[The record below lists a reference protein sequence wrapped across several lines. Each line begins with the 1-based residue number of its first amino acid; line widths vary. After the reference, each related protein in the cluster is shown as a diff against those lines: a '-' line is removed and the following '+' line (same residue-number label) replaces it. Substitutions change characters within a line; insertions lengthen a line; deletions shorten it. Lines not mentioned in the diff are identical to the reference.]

1 MRKTLLKYFLFLG
14 TVFLIIFIFRKTDIL
29 PSFKDIFRSR
39 PVLIEETPVVIKEIK
54 SLAQLITIT
63 YADEIVMTQ
72 TKKGNGLPSL
82 VTTGPGV
89 IMVPATDKLVII
101 GRGKAIAGIDLKSV
115 GEKDIHVEGDSI
127 SLRLPPAQ
135 ILNTIIN
142 PSGYEIFIE
151 QGKWE
156 ESQIIRLKQLIKK
169 ELFQRAIDQ
178 NVLKLSETRAIN
190 IFENLLLNMGYQKVY
205 VFIGS

>member
-1 MRKTLLKYFLFLG
+1 MRKTLFKYFLLLG
-14 TVFLIIFIFRKTDIL
+14 TVFLIIFLFRKTNIL
-29 PSFKDIFRSR
+29 PSFKDIFRSK
-39 PVLIEETPVVIKEIK
+39 PVLIEETPVVIKEII

-72 TKKGNGLPSL
+72 TKKGNGFPSL
-82 VTTGPGV
+82 VTTGAGV

-101 GRGKAIAGIDLKSV
+101 GRGKAIAGMDLRSV
-115 GEKDIHVEGDSI
+115 AENDIHAVGDSI

-156 ESQIIRLKQLIKK
+156 ENQIIRLKQLIKK
-169 ELFQRAIDQ
+169 ELLQRAIDQ

-205 VFIGS
+205 IFIGS

>member
-1 MRKTLLKYFLFLG
+1 MG

-29 PSFKDIFRSR
+29 PSFKDIFRSK
-39 PVLIEETPVVIKEIK
+39 PVLIEETPVVIKEIR

-72 TKKGNGLPSL
+72 TKKGNGFPSL
-82 VTTGPGV
+82 VPTGAGV

-101 GRGKAIAGIDLKSV
+101 GRGKAIAGMDLKAV
-115 GEKDIHVEGDSI
+115 AENDIHTEGDSI

-135 ILNTIIN
+135 IVNTIIN

-156 ESQIIRLKQLIKK
+156 EDQIIRLKQLIKK
-169 ELFQRAIDQ
+169 ELLQRAIEQ